1 MGSSCSSIDGV
12 GGGGG
17 GLNNEEIKISVKER
31 TQRFNKMASEIDL
44 APKNGS
50 SGPERRDNKSKVLF
64 SFKIKTKQKL
74 FILFFFSMNEN
85 PYRMAMTMILH
96 LLER

>member
-12 GGGGG
+12 AGGVG

-64 SFKIKTKQKL
+64 SLKICVHKIKL
-74 FILFFFSMNEN
+74 FILFLFLFFFFVYMNEI
-85 PYRMAMTMILH
+85 RI
-96 LLER
+96 EWR